1 MAGQTNPTEST
12 RSFVRLAT
20 RKALMT
26 SASRLPD
33 NKIIEEALRDFK
45 RSVEIT
51 RDVRFQAN
59 LRLGKRQVASSY
71 IISILSL
78 YVISL
83 SLVPNILLLKPY
95 QNQILLACSIVL
107 SVFIIFT
114 SLLDSSQNF
123 FHKGELLHSCARKVA
138 TINHQLKA

>member
-107 SVFIIFT
+107 SAFIIFPILLYT
-114 SLLDSSQNF
+114 SKTF
-123 FHKGELLHSCARKVA
+123 FPTHACLHR
-138 TINHQLKA
+138 I